1 MVFND
6 SLVLEFFES
15 MERRLKTEDIIE
27 RDLKTKP
34 VRDKVVV
41 IIGPRRAG
49 KTYYLFHKKREH
61 GGVYIDFEG
70 IEFSKLEG
78 EDVIK
83 IVKLYENYYSR
94 KVDVIYLDEVQSLKN
109 WERVVRS
116 LLNLN
121 YKVYVTGSSSKLLSK
136 EIASL
141 LRGRSLSYL
150 LLPFS
155 FEEFLKV
162 KQLTKKETYSI
173 SEVTRI
179 KNYLRDYLDIGG
191 FPEVVLKEEKEK
203 ILREYVDL
211 AFFKDF
217 VERHE
222 IKSMEVARI
231 IFEYILQNFSK
242 EISITKIQNF
252 IEKTIGV
259 KTKTTIYDYLEK
271 LQDTMFFF
279 FVERY
284 EPSVYKRKK
293 YPKKAYLCDVG
304 LTKIF
309 RFSEDSGKKMEN
321 VVFLEILRKTNE
333 KAMEIY
339 YLRTREGYE
348 VDFLVKD
355 GERVTQLIQVTR
367 ASAFDEI
374 NHREIRALLHA
385 YNILKEHKPELLVI
399 TWDYEDTREI
409 RWFGKSGKIKFL
421 PLWKWLLDIK

>member
-6 SLVLEFFES
+6 SLVLEFFER

-191 FPEVVLKEEKEK
+191 FPEVVLKEE
-203 ILREYVDL
+203 
-211 AFFKDF
+211 
-217 VERHE
+217 
-222 IKSMEVARI
+222 
-231 IFEYILQNFSK
+231 
-242 EISITKIQNF
+242 
-252 IEKTIGV
+252 
-259 KTKTTIYDYLEK
+259 
-271 LQDTMFFF
+271 
-279 FVERY
+279 
-284 EPSVYKRKK
+284 
-293 YPKKAYLCDVG
+293 
-304 LTKIF
+304 
-309 RFSEDSGKKMEN
+309 
-321 VVFLEILRKTNE
+321 
-333 KAMEIY
+333 
-339 YLRTREGYE
+339 
-348 VDFLVKD
+348 
-355 GERVTQLIQVTR
+355 
-367 ASAFDEI
+367 
-374 NHREIRALLHA
+374 
-385 YNILKEHKPELLVI
+385 
-399 TWDYEDTREI
+399 
-409 RWFGKSGKIKFL
+409 
-421 PLWKWLLDIK
+421 